1 MKHLAVV
8 ILALLLIPSGA
19 EALTFLGGDETLI
32 DSPIPDDVVVSGG
45 TVTVSAPVDSLTVAG
60 GTVRV
65 DGPVAGDIIAA
76 GGSLIVNGDIGGKVL
91 AAGGEIELNGNA
103 TNALV
108 TGGAVR
114 IGRDAVIERDA
125 VISAGEVTNEGSVLG
140 NLTVSG
146 QTFTNTGTAGNV
158 TFEQEEP
165 GSALPGLFTILTAIG
180 FLILGLIFV
189 RFLPGPFKAVVG
201 EVEESP
207 ILLTVIGFV
216 AIIVIA
222 IILLIVAITIIGL
235 PIALVG
241 GLLFIVALMVSSLF
255 VAYALGDV
263 IVSRTGWEPGALGV
277 FILGFVILE
286 ILFLIP
292 LLGALIQI
300 IAVSLGFGGILY
312 ALRGAGAPGVNPGA
326 A

>member
-1 MKHLAVV
+1 MKYLAVV

-19 EALTFLGGDETLI
+19 GALTFLGGDETLI
-32 DSPIPDDVVVSGG
+32 DTPIPDDVVVSGG

-65 DGPVAGDIIAA
+65 DAPIAGDVIAA
-76 GGSLIVNGDIGGKVL
+76 GGSLIVNGDVGGKVL

-146 QTFTNTGTAGNV
+146 ETFTNTGTAGNV

-165 GSALPGLFTILTAIG
+165 ESALPGLFTILTAIG
-180 FLILGLIFV
+180 FLILGLILV
-189 RFLPGPFKAVVG
+189 RFLPGPFTAVVR
-201 EVEESP
+201 EVEKSP
-207 ILLTVIGFV
+207 VLLAVVGFV
-216 AIIVIA
+216 AIIAMV
-222 IILLIVAITIIGL
+222 IILLIIAITLIGL

-241 GLLFIVALMVSSLF
+241 GLLFIVALMLSSLF

-263 IVSRTGWEPGALGV
+263 IISRTGWKPGPLAI
-277 FILGFVILE
+277 FILGFVILQ

-292 LLGALIQI
+292 FLGVLVQV

-312 ALRGAGAPGVNPGA
+312 ALRGARAPGANPGA